1 MKKNGF
7 TLIELVVVIVIL
19 GILAVVAAPKFMNL
33 QVDARNASLK
43 GLEGSLKSALGTT
56 YAKLTIAG
64 LENERYV
71 TTRKN
76 SGTEQGV
83 FSADL
88 NIPGCPVGTDC
99 VFQFGYPINHSTTLK
114 NLIENFNSD
123 WAIANHTGESRIT
136 FKQFTED
143 AMNDDDKYI
152 GQKMT
157 REDCYLTYTPPTEAG
172 SGYTLT
178 FHPCK

>member
-99 VFQFGYPINHSTTLK
+99 VFNYGYPINHITTLK
-114 NLIENFNSD
+114 NLIENFNTD
-123 WAIANHTGESRIT
+123 WQIAEYKGGNRIT
-136 FKQFTED
+136 FKQFTKG
-143 AMNDDDKYI
+143 AVN
-152 GQKMT
+152 GGNQMT
-157 REDCYLTYTPPTEAG
+157 RNDCYLTYAPPTEAG